1 MTDQD
6 SVATGISF
14 AGVFAYLMKFQPEIT
29 VLVLLTGLLL
39 NVIRII
45 DRFRKKKS
53 PSEDR
58 D

>member
-39 NVIRII
+39 NVIRIV
-45 DRFRKKKS
+45 DRVRKGKK
-53 PSEDR
+53 ED
-58 D
+58 